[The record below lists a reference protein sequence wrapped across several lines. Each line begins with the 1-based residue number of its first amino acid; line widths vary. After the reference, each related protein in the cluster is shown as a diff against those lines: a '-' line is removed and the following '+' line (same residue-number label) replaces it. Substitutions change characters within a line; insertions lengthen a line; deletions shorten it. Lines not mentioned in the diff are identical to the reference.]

1 MKLRFKVLAVTAVAL
16 GTLLAGCGKSTSA
29 APKTQNVS
37 VGIVGAD
44 KTVWAAVQK
53 QLDKEDA
60 HINLKI
66 KEFGDYNQPNSSL
79 QAGDIDLN
87 AFQHQFFLDNWN
99 KSNKG
104 SLVSIGKTILAPLAV
119 YSKKIS
125 SLKDLK
131 KGDTVSIPNDP
142 TNEGRAL
149 ELLETAGF
157 ITLKN
162 TELPTPADIKTNK
175 LDLNVKPLDAAQLP
189 RTLSD
194 VDASVIN
201 SGIAVDAKLN
211 PEKAIYREKI
221 TKKSQPWIN
230 IIVARKQDK
239 NNKTYKKIVK
249 AYQTRAVAN
258 VIKKTYK
265 STEVPAW
272 NYKF

>member
-1 MKLRFKVLAVTAVAL
+1 MKFRFKVLSVAAVAL
-16 GTLLAGCGKSTSA
+16 GVLLAGCGQQSSA
-29 APKTQNVS
+29 SVKTKDVTI
-37 VGIVGAD
+37 GIVGAD
-44 KTVWAAVQK
+44 KTVWKAVQK

-99 KSNKG
+99 KANKG
-104 SLVSIGKTILAPLAV
+104 TLVTIGKTVLAPLAV
-119 YSKKIS
+119 YSKKIT

-162 TELPTPADIKTNK
+162 TELPTPADVKANK
-175 LDLNVKPLDAAQLP
+175 LDLKIKPLDAAQLP
-189 RTLSD
+189 RTLAD
-194 VDASVIN
+194 VDAAVIN

-211 PEKAIYREKI
+211 PEKAIYREQI
-221 TKKSQPWIN
+221 TEKSKPWIN
-230 IIVARKQDK
+230 IIVARKADK
-239 NNKTYKKIVK
+239 SNKTYKKIVK
-249 AYQTRAVAN
+249 AYQTSAVAK

>member
-1 MKLRFKVLAVTAVAL
+1 MKLRYKVLSVAAVAL
-16 GTLLAGCGKSTSA
+16 GVLLAGCGKQGGA
-29 APKTQNVS
+29 AVKTKNVTI
-37 VGIVGAD
+37 GIVGAD
-44 KTVWAAVQK
+44 KTVWKAVQK
-53 QLDKEDA
+53 QLDKQDA
-60 HINLKI
+60 HIDLKI
-66 KEFGDYNQPNSSL
+66 KEFGDYNQPNSSVE
-79 QAGDIDLN
+79 AGDINLN

-104 SLVSIGKTILAPLAV
+104 NLVSIGKTVLAPLAV

-157 ITLKN
+157 IKLKN
-162 TELPTPADIKTNK
+162 TELPTPADIKSNK
-175 LDLNVKPLDAAQLP
+175 LDLKVKPLDAAQLP
-189 RTLSD
+189 RTLAD

-221 TKKSQPWIN
+221 TEKSKPWIN

-239 NNKTYKKIVK
+239 DNKTYKTIVK
-249 AYQTRAVAN
+249 AYQTKAVAKG
-258 VIKKTYK
+258 IKKTYK

>member
-1 MKLRFKVLAVTAVAL
+1 M
-16 GTLLAGCGKSTSA
+16 
-29 APKTQNVS
+29 
-37 VGIVGAD
+37 
-44 KTVWAAVQK
+44 
-53 QLDKEDA
+53 
-60 HINLKI
+60 
-66 KEFGDYNQPNSSL
+66 
-79 QAGDIDLN
+79 
-87 AFQHQFFLDNWN
+87 
-99 KSNKG
+99 
-104 SLVSIGKTILAPLAV
+104 

-125 SLKDLK
+125 SLNDLK

-175 LDLNVKPLDAAQLP
+175 LDLKVKPLDAAQLP
-189 RTLSD
+189 RTLAD

-230 IIVARKQDK
+230 IIVARKQDR

-249 AYQTRAVAN
+249 AYQTKAVAN

>member
-1 MKLRFKVLAVTAVAL
+1 MKLRYKVLSVAAVAL
-16 GTLLAGCGKSTSA
+16 GVLLAGCGKQGGA
-29 APKTQNVS
+29 AVKTKNVTI
-37 VGIVGAD
+37 GIVGAD
-44 KTVWAAVQK
+44 KTVWKAVQK
-53 QLDKEDA
+53 QLDKQDA
-60 HINLKI
+60 HIDLKI
-66 KEFGDYNQPNSSL
+66 KEFGDYNQPNSSVE
-79 QAGDIDLN
+79 AGDINLN

-104 SLVSIGKTILAPLAV
+104 NLVSIGKTVLAPLAV

-157 ITLKN
+157 IKLKN
-162 TELPTPADIKTNK
+162 TELPTPADIKSNK
-175 LDLNVKPLDAAQLP
+175 LDLKVKPLDAAQLP
-189 RTLSD
+189 RTLAD

-221 TKKSQPWIN
+221 TEKSKPWIN

-239 NNKTYKKIVK
+239 DNKTYKTIVK
-249 AYQTRAVAN
+249 AYQTKAVAK